1 MLSVGIQY
9 ALLPARPVHQSFFLI
24 CNRRYRDAD
33 LGDGI
38 FIESFS
44 FRGALRIFVIVQT
57 RKDIV
62 EILWQHTFVF
72 NNQSGN
78 GFISKK
84 FSSSNSHFAER
95 QLEAEKQCSFR
106 KALDARMLY
115 CLVCDFLFSIID
127 IHLVYVADF
136 YPGIIS
142 REVIEVSARRCS
154 ANVNIAQ
161 LIKRNPVLVVS

>member
-44 FRGALRIFVIVQT
+44 FRGALRIWRIVQT

-62 EILWQHTFVF
+62 EILWQHPFVF

-78 GFISKK
+78 GFIRKK
-84 FSSSNSHFAER
+84 FFSSNSHFAER
-95 QLEAEKQCSFR
+95 QLEAEKQCSLGRRLTLECSIASSVIFS
-106 KALDARMLY
+106 
-115 CLVCDFLFSIID
+115 LVS
-127 IHLVYVADF
+127 
-136 YPGIIS
+136 
-142 REVIEVSARRCS
+142 
-154 ANVNIAQ
+154 
-161 LIKRNPVLVVS
+161 LIYIWFMSPIFTQGLSPVK